1 MQKKT
6 GIRALALVLALV
18 MVMGLMPAAKAA
30 PAESETQ
37 RFKTIAQYLDE
48 QKITFDRVAPPNPGG
63 IHRGASR
70 GSSGRF
76 PSRRYEAG

>member
-48 QKITFDRVAPPNPGG
+48 QKITFDRVAPKPRWN
-63 IHRGASR
+63 
-70 GSSGRF
+70 SSWSFTRLLWQIPF
-76 PSRRYEAG
+76 PQV